1 MSLELYLIGVIV
13 AAVVVV
19 ASVRESLRGQDITR
33 GMVAMLV
40 SIILSSWF
48 AILVLVADSI
58 DDTEWGE
65 KVIFKNKGNDNGDT
79 SDGKKA

>member
-19 ASVRESLRGQDITR
+19 ASFRESLRGQDITR
-33 GMVAMLV
+33 GMVAILV

-48 AILVLVADSI
+48 AILVVVAASI

-65 KVIFKNKGNDNGDT
+65 KVIFKNQGNDNGDT